1 MAISDNDMK
10 MTSSTSKKL
19 FLINFRKRLGSFR
32 SSDLPFLKN
41 STIVAQCWKRMRQ
54 HGWPPRQH
62 SF

>member
-1 MAISDNDMK
+1 MK

-19 FLINFRKRLGSFR
+19 FLIHFRKRLGSFR